1 MKVSRDVNLL
11 ISNPIVCEGN
21 AYTTTTKS
29 KGAEKLN
36 DNLTIDNDSI
46 APCISIQR
54 AFVFSFPYLK
64 HVGPDGVPH
73 LRHICGRAWNASVR
87 VQYWSHQCTTRGDF
101 SFEKQT

>member
-1 MKVSRDVNLL
+1 VYISAQVCNVFVQTMSSVRVIFKPTFLTLVILLNGWALSFEMKVSRDVNLL

-46 APCISIQR
+46 ALCISI
-54 AFVFSFPYLK
+54 
-64 HVGPDGVPH
+64 
-73 LRHICGRAWNASVR
+73 
-87 VQYWSHQCTTRGDF
+87 
-101 SFEKQT
+101 